1 MPSGRQHYSGQNR
14 VPNVREFMEQLDQD
28 KKARDAAIDQELKQ
42 NKIHGETK
50 DHKNDRA
57 EAIRRKKDTR
67 KVRDPVTGKDVD
79 IRDADLDFTE
89 AVENPQVCVV
99 TVRHAMVNLT
109 LIVSCPFPMRI

>member
-28 KKARDAAIDQELKQ
+28 KKARDAAIDEELKQ
-42 NKIHGETK
+42 NKVHGETK

-57 EAIRRKKDTR
+57 EAMRRNKDTR

-89 AVENPQVCVV
+89 AVENPQVCSV
-99 TVRHAMVNLT
+99 TARNAMVNLT
-109 LIVSCPFPMRI
+109 WLVSCPSPMRI